1 MRGLGVVKSVSAALL
16 AGAVTI
22 FGGVGFVG
30 SVAALGG
37 CSSDE
42 AKAAQTAR
50 AKSLIAANCNACHMI
65 PGVSGANGR
74 VGPPLAGIASRQII
88 AGHFA
93 NTPDNLANW
102 IEHPQRMLPGDAMP
116 EMGLSHEE
124 AQTITTYLY
133 TLD

>member
-1 MRGLGVVKSVSAALL
+1 MRGLAVVKRISVAVLT
-16 AGAVTI
+16 GAVTI

-30 SVAALGG
+30 SVVALGG
-37 CSSDE
+37 CSDE
-42 AKAAQTAR
+42 AKAAQTAQ
-50 AKSLIAANCNACHMI
+50 AKSLIAANCNACHTV